1 MESRFSWLES
11 KDTPD
16 GRGRRRGDP
25 LYDSRTVSI
34 PEQFYNK
41 LSGMCAARNQ
51 LLADIIPFELYTLKY
66 NDRTDTRRLR
76 WVAASQQQY
85 WAIKKKYRDVVL
97 FFKVGGCLALTPCLK
112 EPIQLCVQKLN
123 IIKAHVR
130 PLVLT

>member
-1 MESRFSWLES
+1 VESRFSWLES

-41 LSGMCAARNQ
+41 LSGMCAARKQ
-51 LLADIIPFELYTLKY
+51 PVADILHFELYTLKY
-66 NDRTDTRRLR
+66 NNRTDTRRLR
-76 WVAASQQQY
+76 WAAASQQQY

-97 FFKVGGCLALTPCLK
+97 FFKVGGCLALTPWLK
-112 EPIQLCVQKLN
+112 EPIQLCVQKLKFS
-123 IIKAHVR
+123 KA
-130 PLVLT
+130 LVLPVVLT